1 LLSPA
6 GRLRERT
13 RTFTNDMTSSQ
24 PRIDRGRQQA
34 TLGIGLIVAA
44 AIGLT
49 AFECIAHR
57 QLVFTALA
65 RMVLVILLGIIVFRG
80 RGWASW
86 LLALFALAGLVPG
99 VSSLIGTRFSA
110 VSVMLF
116 APVIVATLAG
126 LWMVFLSPPARDFL
140 RAQQALAARAKAA
153 TAAAR
158 PPNG

>member
-1 LLSPA
+1 MTPP
-6 GRLRERT
+6 
-13 RTFTNDMTSSQ
+13 TFDA
-24 PRIDRGRQQA
+24 DRGRQQA
-34 TLGIGLIVAA
+34 TLGIGLIAAA

-65 RMVLVILLGIIVFRG
+65 RMVLVIMLGIIVFRG

-99 VSSLIGTRFSA
+99 AASLIGTRFSSA
-110 VSVMLF
+110 SVILF

-126 LWMVFLSPPARDFL
+126 LWIIFLSPPARDFL
-140 RAQQALAARAKAA
+140 RAQQEIAARAKAGS
-153 TAAAR
+153 AR
-158 PPNG
+158 AVPPNGR

>member
-1 LLSPA
+1 
-6 GRLRERT
+6 
-13 RTFTNDMTSSQ
+13 MTPPSTDT
-24 PRIDRGRQQA
+24 DRGRQQA

-80 RGWASW
+80 RGWATW

-99 VSSLIGTRFSA
+99 VSSLIGTHFSQA
-110 VSVMLF
+110 SVILF
-116 APVIVATLAG
+116 APVIVATLVG
-126 LWMVFLSPPARDFL
+126 LWLVFLSPPARDFL
-140 RAQQALAARAKAA
+140 RAQQALAARAKAR
-153 TAAAR
+153 AAPAR

>member
-1 LLSPA
+1 
-6 GRLRERT
+6 
-13 RTFTNDMTSSQ
+13 MTQ
-24 PRIDRGRQQA
+24 PSTTSDRGRQQA

-65 RMVLVILLGIIVFRG
+65 RMVLVIMLGIIVFRG
-80 RGWASW
+80 RGWATW
-86 LLALFALAGLVPG
+86 ILALFALAGLVPG

-110 VSVMLF
+110 ASVILF
-116 APVIVATLAG
+116 APVIIATLIG

-140 RAQQALAARAKAA
+140 RAQQALAARAKQASQPVH
-153 TAAAR
+153 